1 MYKKITT
8 AIKTALDRLHRD
20 EKGVT
25 GLETAIILIAFVT
38 VASVVAYS
46 VLSAGLYSAERAKET
61 IYRGLEQAKGS
72 LEVKSSIL
80 GLSSSNS
87 TAIDSVQFCIGL
99 VIPEEQVDTGAIVIN
114 YFDDNIHAE
123 GLTTTI
129 QLASGSTER
138 GAADL
143 LEYDELH
150 LVQATIPAT
159 ASLTACKSFTLE
171 LIPPSGSSI
180 TIRRSLP
187 GGIKAVNNLH

>member
-8 AIKTALDRLHRD
+8 AIRTALKRLHQD

-72 LEVKSSIL
+72 LEVKSSML
-80 GLSSSNS
+80 GLS
-87 TAIDSVQFCIGL
+87 TDEVVVDSVLFLIGL
-99 VIPEEQVDTGAIVIN
+99 AIPEEQVDTGSIVIN
-114 YFDDNIHAE
+114 YFDDDVHVE
-123 GLTTTI
+123 GLTATI
-129 QLASGSTER
+129 SLAAGSTER
-138 GAADL
+138 GAVDL

-150 LVQATIPAT
+150 TVQATIPAT
-159 ASLTACKSFTLE
+159 ATLNACDSFTIE
-171 LIPPSGSSI
+171 LIPPTGSSI
-180 TIRRSLP
+180 TIRRTLP
-187 GGIKAVNNLH
+187 GGIKPVNNLH

>member
-8 AIKTALDRLHRD
+8 AIRTALKRLHQD

-72 LEVKSSIL
+72 LEVKSSML
-80 GLSSSNS
+80 GLS
-87 TAIDSVQFCIGL
+87 TDEVVIDSVLFGIGL
-99 VIPEEQVDTGAIVIN
+99 AIPEEQVDTGSIVIN
-114 YFDDNIHAE
+114 YFDDDVHVE
-123 GLTTTI
+123 GLTATI
-129 QLASGSTER
+129 SLAAGSTER
-138 GAADL
+138 GAVDL

-150 LVQATIPAT
+150 TVQATIPAT
-159 ASLTACKSFTLE
+159 ATLN
-171 LIPPSGSSI
+171 
-180 TIRRSLP
+180 
-187 GGIKAVNNLH
+187 GIKPVNNLH

>member
-8 AIKTALDRLHRD
+8 AIKTALKRLHRD

-72 LEVKSSIL
+72 IEVKSSVL
-80 GLSSSNS
+80 ALSSSNS
-87 TAIDSVQFCIGL
+87 TSVDSVQFCIGL
-99 VIPEEQVDTGAIVIN
+99 VIPEEQVDTQAIVVN
-114 YFDDNIHAE
+114 YFDDDIHAE

-129 QLASGSTER
+129 ELASGSTER
-138 GAADL
+138 GAAEL

-150 LVQATIPAT
+150 LVQATIPTTAT
-159 ASLTACKSFTLE
+159 LNACDSFSLE

-180 TIRRSLP
+180 TIRRTLP
-187 GGIKAVNNLH
+187 GGIKPVNNLH

>member
-8 AIKTALDRLHRD
+8 AIRTALKRLHRD

-80 GLSSSNS
+80 GLS
-87 TAIDSVQFCIGL
+87 TDQVAVDSVQFCIGL
-99 VIPEEQVDTGAIVIN
+99 VIPEEQVDTQAIVVN
-114 YFDDNIHAE
+114 YFDDDIHSE
-123 GLTTTI
+123 GLTATI

-150 LVQATIPAT
+150 VVQATIPAT
-159 ASLTACKSFTLE
+159 ATLNACDSFTLE
-171 LIPPSGSSI
+171 LIPPAGSSI
-180 TIRRSLP
+180 TIRRTLP
-187 GGIKAVNNLH
+187 GGIKSVNNLH

>member
-8 AIKTALDRLHRD
+8 VIKTALKRLHRD

-72 LEVKSSIL
+72 LEVKSSVL

-87 TAIDSVQFCIGL
+87 TAVDSVQFCIGL
-99 VIPEEQVDTGAIVIN
+99 VIPEEQVDTQAIVIN
-114 YFDDNIHAE
+114 YFDDDIHAE
-123 GLTTTI
+123 GLTATI
-129 QLASGSTER
+129 ALASGSTER

-150 LVQATIPAT
+150 LVEATIPAGAT
-159 ASLTACKSFTLE
+159 LNACDSFTLE

-187 GGIKAVNNLH
+187 GGIKPVNNLH

>member
-1 MYKKITT
+1 MYKKITI
-8 AIKTALDRLHRD
+8 AMKTALKRLHRD

-72 LEVKSSIL
+72 LQVKSSIL
-80 GLSSSNS
+80 ALS
-87 TAIDSVQFCIGL
+87 TDQVAVDSVQFCIGL
-99 VIPEEQVDTGAIVIN
+99 VIPEEQVNTAAIVIN
-114 YFDDNIHAE
+114 YFDDAIHAE
-123 GLTTTI
+123 GLTATI
-129 QLASGSTER
+129 QLAGGSTER

-159 ASLTACKSFTLE
+159 ATLNACDSFTLE

-187 GGIKAVNNLH
+187 GGIKTVNNLH

>member
-8 AIKTALDRLHRD
+8 AMKTALKRLHRD

-72 LEVKSSIL
+72 IEVKSSIL
-80 GLSSSNS
+80 GLSSDGVQV
-87 TAIDSVQFCIGL
+87 DSVQFLIGL
-99 VIPEEQVDTGAIVIN
+99 VIPEEQVDIGAIVVN
-114 YFDDNIHAE
+114 YFDDDIHSE

-150 LVQATIPAT
+150 MVQSTLPGT
-159 ASLTACKSFTLE
+159 ANLTACQSFTLE

>member
-8 AIKTALDRLHRD
+8 AIRTALKRLHRD

-72 LEVKSSIL
+72 LEVKSSL
-80 GLSSSNS
+80 LALSTDQVSV
-87 TAIDSVQFCIGL
+87 DSVQFSIGL
-99 VIPEEQVDTGAIVIN
+99 VIPEEQVDTGSIVIN
-114 YFDDNIHAE
+114 YFDDDIHAE
-123 GLTTTI
+123 GLTATI
-129 QLASGSTER
+129 GLASGSTER

-150 LVQATIPAT
+150 LVQVTMPAT
-159 ASLTACKSFTLE
+159 ATLNACDSFTLE

-187 GGIKAVNNLH
+187 GGIKTVNNLH